1 LVQKLQTL
9 EFPFHKFFEEEQTG
23 SPKTEEIGDNCYLI
37 LEYETN
43 RAKIMR
49 KNYQM
54 TWNLGQ
60 IIGTRFYVEET
71 LKGFI
76 IFFDRAVDYDIAQVD
91 RENPQELLNWIKN
104 SPLGKD
110 KKWMDKIQ
118 MLLFGK

>member
-1 LVQKLQTL
+1 
-9 EFPFHKFFEEEQTG
+9 
-23 SPKTEEIGDNCYLI
+23 
-37 LEYETN
+37 
-43 RAKIMR
+43 
-49 KNYQM
+49 M